1 MELDVETE
9 VESEPEEES
18 HTQKALMQITGHS
31 RKVDACRQ
39 VQLTPTK
46 RPTTSK
52 SEYPFTS

>member
-1 MELDVETE
+1 
-9 VESEPEEES
+9 
-18 HTQKALMQITGHS
+18 MQITGHS